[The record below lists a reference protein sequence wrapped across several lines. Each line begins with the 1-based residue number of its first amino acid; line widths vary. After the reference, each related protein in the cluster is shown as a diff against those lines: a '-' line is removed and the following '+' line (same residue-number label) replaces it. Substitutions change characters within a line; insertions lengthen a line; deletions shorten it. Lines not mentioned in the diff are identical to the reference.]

1 MELERLIL
9 EDCSDL
15 AVIHPSFSNLK
26 KLVSLNVK
34 QCSDLRELPDL
45 GPMRGL
51 KELLIDQTSL
61 PYLKSLKYL
70 ALDGTGIVT
79 LGESIGSLEK
89 LKTLSL
95 KDCRGLSNLPDDIG
109 KLRSLQF
116 LDLSNTLIREL
127 PPSVKNLK
135 DMKVLRMRD
144 TSIRE
149 FPEDILN
156 LEKLEEIDF
165 TSCRSLAGKIPDDI
179 GRLSSLAIL
188 KLSDT
193 RISGQLPP
201 SISRLSRL
209 REIRIS
215 RCDNLQKDDWFR
227 TEEIQKK

>member
-1 MELERLIL
+1 
-9 EDCSDL
+9 
-15 AVIHPSFSNLK
+15 
-26 KLVSLNVK
+26 
-34 QCSDLRELPDL
+34 
-45 GPMRGL
+45 MRGL
-51 KELLIDQTSL
+51 KELLVDRTSISRFHFQKDSMTMLKTLSACECKNLTELSDQL

-95 KDCRGLSNLPDDIG
+95 KECKGLSNLPDDIG

-116 LDLSNTLIREL
+116 LDLTDTPIREL
-127 PPSVKNLK
+127 PSVKNLK
-135 DMKVLRMRD
+135 DMKVLKMRG

-149 FPEDILN
+149 FPGDILN
-156 LEKLEEIDF
+156 LKKLEEIDF

-188 KLSDT
+188 KLSNT

-209 REIRIS
+209 REIHIS
-215 RCDNLQKDDWFR
+215 GC
-227 TEEIQKK
+227 